1 MAGFTG
7 FGLYRVD
14 EDRRL
19 VLPRRMEVYL
29 KWFKAKAQQECLAVP
44 RRHCIVILPP
54 AALIAHRE
62 TMALLETDKEP
73 RFEDLGL
80 PAHEMMRGA
89 RFAWPLTI
97 EASRRLL
104 LPKEA
109 CELGILPSAPAAVAL
124 IAVRQALEV
133 WHPDHISRQL
143 EESVERWGE
152 LKAQALRG
160 LHVPEPEEEEPES

>member
-1 MAGFTG
+1 MSSPFQG
-7 FGLYRVD
+7 FGLYQID

-19 VLPRRMEVYL
+19 VLPRGLEVYL
-29 KWFKAKAQQECLAVP
+29 KWWKAKEQQECLALP

-62 TMALLETDKEP
+62 TMALLDTDKEP
-73 RFEDLGL
+73 RFEDVGL
-80 PAHEMMRGA
+80 PAHEMVRAA

-104 LPKEA
+104 LPKDA
-109 CELGILPSAPAAVAL
+109 CELGILPSAKSAAVAL

-133 WHPDHISRQL
+133 WHPDHISAQL

-152 LKAQALRG
+152 LKARALRG
-160 LHVPEPEEEEPES
+160 AHAPEPEEG